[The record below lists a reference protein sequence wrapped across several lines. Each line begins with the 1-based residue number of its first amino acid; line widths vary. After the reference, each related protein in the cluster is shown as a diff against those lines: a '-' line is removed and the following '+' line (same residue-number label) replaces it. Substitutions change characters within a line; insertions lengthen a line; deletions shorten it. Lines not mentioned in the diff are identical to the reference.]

1 MAMDDDMKQLR
12 AQVEA
17 QGCVINHLLVA
28 CMRHG
33 IIDPHA
39 LADECRERRASPAFI
54 GADPQAGRLLLKELD
69 AWAELIIDQ
78 RLADTAVQDG

>member
-1 MAMDDDMKQLR
+1 MDDVEQLR

-33 IIDPHA
+33 IIDPQA
-39 LADECRERRASPAFI
+39 LADECRERRASPTSIA
-54 GADPQAGRLLLKELD
+54 ADPRAGRLLLKELD
-69 AWAELIIDQ
+69 AWAELLIDQ
-78 RLADTAVQDG
+78 HHADAESPDA